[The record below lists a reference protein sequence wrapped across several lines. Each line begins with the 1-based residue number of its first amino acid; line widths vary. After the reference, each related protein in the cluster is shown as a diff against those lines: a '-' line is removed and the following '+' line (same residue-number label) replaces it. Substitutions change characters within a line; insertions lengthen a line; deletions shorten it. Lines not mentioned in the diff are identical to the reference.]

1 MWTVDHKGTLPS
13 GIRSSDSVPRPSRFR
28 SIPGGTRRQ
37 AAQTLRAPRSPGSR
51 SLASSS
57 AARAGRAP
65 RSSRRPAAATRGVSL
80 DDLVGAREDRPNAHI
95 ATSANLGERTSL
107 LLVRGAANRISRVVE
122 EPENIV
128 LRALDR
134 IREQNDTILRKLDEV
149 ITRLSAVE
157 RDIAGIKVDYAAT
170 QLRLDNMD
178 RRIERIERRLE
189 LAEA

>member
-1 MWTVDHKGTLPS
+1 M
-13 GIRSSDSVPRPSRFR
+13 
-28 SIPGGTRRQ
+28 
-37 AAQTLRAPRSPGSR
+37 
-51 SLASSS
+51 
-57 AARAGRAP
+57 
-65 RSSRRPAAATRGVSL
+65 
-80 DDLVGAREDRPNAHI
+80 LVK
-95 ATSANLGERTSL
+95 
-107 LLVRGAANRISRVVE
+107 GAANRVFGVAD

-128 LRALDR
+128 LRALNR

-178 RRIERIERRLE
+178 RRIERIERIERRLE

>member
-1 MWTVDHKGTLPS
+1 MTSPARHRDLRCVRIAAS
-13 GIRSSDSVPRPSRFR
+13 GDLSDITHP
-28 SIPGGTRRQ
+28 
-37 AAQTLRAPRSPGSR
+37 L
-51 SLASSS
+51 LA
-57 AARAGRAP
+57 
-65 RSSRRPAAATRGVSL
+65 T
-80 DDLVGAREDRPNAHI
+80 
-95 ATSANLGERTSL
+95 
-107 LLVRGAANRISRVVE
+107 GAANRILSMVD

-128 LRALDR
+128 LRALNR

-149 ITRLSAVE
+149 ITWLAAVE